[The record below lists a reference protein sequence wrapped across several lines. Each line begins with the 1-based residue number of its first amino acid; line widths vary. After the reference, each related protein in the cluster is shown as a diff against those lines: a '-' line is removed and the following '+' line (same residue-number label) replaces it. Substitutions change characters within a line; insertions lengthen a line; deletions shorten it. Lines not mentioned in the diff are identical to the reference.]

1 MTDRILFYGTIAGL
15 VVILSMIGMIAAS
28 GGAPEMGDMSV
39 VYGYVTML
47 VALSAVF
54 FGIRSQRDNALGGSI
69 GFVPA
74 LMMGLGISA
83 VAGVIYVLVWEVYLV
98 ATNFT
103 FIGAYV
109 DDYIAQQ
116 KAAGVSG
123 KALEV
128 LVAEMEE
135 LKVQYANPL
144 FRMPMTFL
152 EIFPVGVLVS
162 LISAGILRR
171 GGVASADEVA

>member
-15 VVILSMIGMIAAS
+15 VVILSMIGMLVAT
-28 GGAPEMGDMSV
+28 GGAPEMTDMSV

-47 VALSAVF
+47 VALSSVF
-54 FGIRSQRDNALGGSI
+54 FGIRSHRDLALGGSI
-69 GFVPA
+69 GFVVA
-74 LMMGLGISA
+74 LLMGLGISA
-83 VAGVIYVLVWEVYLV
+83 VAGVVYVLVWEVYLV
-98 ATNFT
+98 ATDFR

-123 KALEV
+123 VALQA
-128 LVAEMEE
+128 LVAEMET

-162 LISAGILRR
+162 VISAALLRR
-171 GGVASADEVA
+171 GAVASDKVGV

>member
-15 VVILSMIGMIAAS
+15 VVILSMIGMLVAT
-28 GGAPEMGDMSV
+28 GGAPEMTDMSV

-47 VALSAVF
+47 VALSSVF
-54 FGIRSQRDNALGGSI
+54 FGIRSHRDRALGGSI
-69 GFVPA
+69 GFVAA
-74 LMMGLGISA
+74 LFMGLGISA
-83 VAGVIYVLVWEVYLV
+83 VAGAIYVLVWEVYLV

-116 KAAGVSG
+116 KVAGVSG
-123 KALEV
+123 AALQA
-128 LVAEMEE
+128 LVAEMET

-162 LISAGILRR
+162 VISAAVLRR
-171 GGVASADEVA
+171 GAVASDKVGV

>member
-15 VVILSMIGMIAAS
+15 VVILSMIGMIVAS
-28 GGAPEMGDMSV
+28 GGSPEMGDMSLI
-39 VYGYVTML
+39 YGYVTML
-47 VALSAVF
+47 VALSSVF
-54 FGIRSQRDNALGGSI
+54 FGIRSHRDLALGGSI
-69 GFVPA
+69 RFVSA
-74 LMMGLGISA
+74 LVMGLGISG

-98 ATNFT
+98 ATDFT

-123 KALEV
+123 QALER
-128 LVAEMEE
+128 LVAEMEA

-171 GGVASADEVA
+171 GAVALDEAVA

>member
-1 MTDRILFYGTIAGL
+1 MMDRILLYGTIAGL
-15 VVILSMIGMIAAS
+15 VVILSMIGMIAPS

-54 FGIRSQRDNALGGSI
+54 FGIRSHRDRALGGSI
-69 GFVPA
+69 GFVAA
-74 LMMGLGISA
+74 LFMGLGISA

-135 LKVQYANPL
+135 LKLQYANPL

-171 GGVASADEVA
+171 GGVASADEAV

>member
-1 MTDRILFYGTIAGL
+1 MTDRILFYGTLAGL
-15 VVILSMIGMIAAS
+15 VVILSMIGMIAVS
-28 GGAPEMGDMSV
+28 GGAPELNDMSIA
-39 VYGYVTML
+39 YGYVTML

-54 FGIRSQRDNALGGSI
+54 FGIRSHRDRALGGSI
-69 GFVPA
+69 GFVTA
-74 LMMGLGISA
+74 LLMGLGISA
-83 VAGVIYVLVWEVYLV
+83 VAGVIYVLVWEVYLA
-98 ATNFT
+98 ATDFA
-103 FIGAYV
+103 FIGAYA
-109 DDYIAQQ
+109 DAHIAQQ

-123 KALEV
+123 QALEV
-128 LVAEMEE
+128 LEAEMDE

-171 GGVASADEVA
+171 GGVAAADERA

>member
-1 MTDRILFYGTIAGL
+1 MADRILLYGTIAGL
-15 VVILSMIGMIAAS
+15 LVILSIIGMILAS
-28 GGAPEMGDMSV
+28 GGAPEMSDMSV
-39 VYGYVTML
+39 AYGYVTML

-54 FGIRSQRDNALGGSI
+54 FGIRSHRDRALGGSI
-69 GFVPA
+69 GFVAA
-74 LMMGLGISA
+74 LLMGLGISA

-98 ATNFT
+98 ATGFT

-128 LVAEMEE
+128 LMAEMET

-152 EIFPVGVLVS
+152 EVFPVGVLVS
-162 LISAGILRR
+162 LVSAGILRR
-171 GGVASADEVA
+171 GAVALDEAAS